1 MPFTVSASQYY
12 DAAAAPTPAYSGTF
26 IPTLW
31 SSKLIEKFYN
41 ATVLNVMANTDY
53 EGEIKAQG
61 DQVNIRTRPTLTIND
76 YQAGQELA
84 VQRPTSNI
92 VSLNIDKGKYWNAI
106 VDDVMETQ
114 SDINMMNI
122 WAEDASEQMKITI
135 DTDVLSNIG
144 TGIDALNQGNTA
156 GAISGNLQLGVTN
169 GTTNGSTAV
178 QIVANGGGDGSTSIR
193 NAVDFIVDLNQALD
207 EQNIPETG
215 RYVILPAWF
224 CNRIKTGVLK
234 DASISGDS
242 TSILRNGRVGMID
255 RTTIYVSNLLPKNQ
269 LEWTV
274 FAGHTHGLTFASQI
288 TKMETIRAERTFGNM
303 MRGLQVY
310 GYQVVD
316 GTGLVMGVVKQ

>member
-1 MPFTVSASQYY
+1 MPFTVAASQYY
-12 DAAAAPTPAYSGTF
+12 DGAAAPSPAYSGTF

-41 ATVLNVMANTDY
+41 TTVLNVMANTDY
-53 EGEIKAQG
+53 EGEIKSQG

-122 WAEDASEQMKITI
+122 WAEDASEQMKIQI
-135 DTDVLSNIG
+135 DTDVLGNIAVDV
-144 TGIDALNQGNTA
+144 DASNQGNIA
-156 GAISGNLQLGVTN
+156 GAISGSLQLGVAAAGA
-169 GTTNGSTAV
+169 GTTAT
-178 QIVANGGGDGSTSIR
+178 QILATGGGDGSTSIR

-224 CNRIKTGVLK
+224 CNRIKTGELK
-234 DASISGDS
+234 DASIAGDS

-255 RTTIYVSNLLPKNQ
+255 RTTVYVSNLLPRDN

-274 FAGHTHGLTFASQI
+274 FAGHQHGLTFASQV
-288 TKMETIRAERTFGNM
+288 TKTETIRAERTFGHM

-310 GYQVVD
+310 GYKVVD
-316 GTGLVMGVVKQ
+316 GTGLAVGIVKQ

>member
-1 MPFTVSASQYY
+1 MPFTVAASQYY
-12 DAAAAPTPAYSGTF
+12 DGAAVPSPAYAGTF

-53 EGEIKAQG
+53 EGEIKSQG
-61 DQVNIRTRPTLTIND
+61 DSVNIRTRPTLTIND
-76 YQAGQELA
+76 YEVGQELA

-135 DTDVLSNIG
+135 DTDVLGNLSVDIA
-144 TGIDALNQGNTA
+144 ALNQGNTA
-156 GAISGNLQLGVTN
+156 GAISGNLELGIAAAGA
-169 GTTNGSTAV
+169 GTTAV
-178 QIVANGGGDGSTSIR
+178 EILASGASGALSR
-193 NAVDFIVDLNQALD
+193 NAVDFIVDMNQALD

-215 RYVILPAWF
+215 RYIILPAWF
-224 CNRIKTGVLK
+224 CNRIKTGELK
-234 DASISGDS
+234 DASLAGDS

-255 RTTIYVSNLLPKNQ
+255 RTTVYISNLLPKDNT
-269 LEWTV
+269 EWTV
-274 FAGHTHGLTFASQI
+274 YAGHQHGLTFASQV
-288 TKMETIRAERTFGNM
+288 TKTETIRAERTFGHM

-310 GYQVVD
+310 GYKVVD